1 MTVMSP
7 TSLLMIA
14 IAAVTALAALN
25 PRVLR
30 SKRWRA
36 TVTPLAS
43 IIGSGFLVV
52 VPILAHAAGNWAWL
66 AMTALCAAAYMFGAV
81 VRHNIAVV
89 EPLLE
94 NGAPRSLRL
103 LEGFSNLA
111 LTFAYFVSVAYY
123 LNLFAAFGLRS
134 FDITDP
140 AWVRIASTGV
150 IALIGLAFAGIAAT
164 GLLADYATFCTPSR
178 VASARE
184 EIERIEAALAELPE
198 RQRVAVS
205 MVRMLGLSYPEAAEA
220 LENAET
226 PVLTV
231 DLASQQVSLPQG
243 RAWSFEIRPDARES
257 LLNGLD
263 PIDQTLLLKPAI
275 EGFRLDDR
283 QRRPWVYSSVD
294 R

>member
-150 IALIGLAFAGIAAT
+150 IALIGLVGIVRGLGGLEMLEEGAVGIKLGLIA
-164 GLLADYATFCTPSR
+164 GLLAAMALTSALALGSGTLSLQVLDHATGSR
-178 VASARE
+178 EVAILLGLLILVQGFETSRYLGEAYDRKM
-184 EIERIEAALAELPE
+184 RIETMRSAQIISTVIYIAFVFLA
-198 RQRVAVS
+198 
-205 MVRMLGLSYPEAAEA
+205 
-220 LENAET
+220 T
-226 PVLTV
+226 PFFTA
-231 DLASQQVSLPQG
+231 DAPASG
-243 RAWSFEIRPDARES
+243 
-257 LLNGLD
+257 G
-263 PIDQTLLLKPAI
+263 
-275 EGFRLDDR
+275 
-283 QRRPWVYSSVD
+283 
-294 R
+294 